1 MCERPGWT
9 PSARLDE
16 LAGTLGR
23 LKRERPTAD
32 GISAILRAALGR
44 VKGSVSKGSV
54 SKLCLDWELD
64 AVVRFSR
71 SSVAVAR
78 SFERLGLDARC
89 Y

>member
-32 GISAILRAALGR
+32 GISVILWVAVSR
-44 VKGSVSKGSV
+44 VKG
-54 SKLCLDWELD
+54 
-64 AVVRFSR
+64 
-71 SSVAVAR
+71 AR
-78 SFERLGLDARC
+78 RH
-89 Y
+89 